1 MSNKNFGFGTQI
13 RKSPYFD
20 STVKWGATGFSVYNH
35 MYIPR
40 DFGSPEQNFWNLIE
54 KSILCDVAVERQ
66 VEITGSDAYKFIQLL
81 TPRDLSKLSVGQCK
95 YVLIVNNDGGILN
108 DPVLLRLAEN
118 HFWLSLADSDVLLW
132 AQGVAV
138 NSGLD
143 VKISEPDVSPLQ
155 LQGPTSQEIM
165 VKLFGEDIR
174 DLKYYWLR
182 EYQLDG
188 IPLIVS
194 RTGWSS
200 ELGYEIYL
208 RDGSKGNE
216 LYEKIMAA
224 GKEHG
229 IQPGHT
235 SSIRRIEGG
244 MLSYHADADIHT
256 NPFEL
261 GLDRLVNLDSE
272 INFIG
277 KKALKK
283 IKEKGISRKQVG
295 LVIDCAPLSGPNT
308 TFWPIKKDRKQIGKV
323 TSAVYSPRLKKNIA
337 LAMVSVE
344 QSEIDFI
351 GKEALKKIKQE
362 GIKRKQVGLIIDC
375 DPLSGPNTTFWPI
388 EKDGKK
394 IGKVTSA
401 VYSPRLKKNI
411 ALAMIEINYSELGN
425 RLDVQIHEGKY
436 SATIVEKPFYDPKKN
451 IVKS

>member
-54 KSILCDVAVERQ
+54 KAILCDVAVERQ
-66 VEITGSDAYKFIQLL
+66 VEITGPDAFKFTQLL

-95 YVLIVNNDGGILN
+95 YVLITNNDGGILN

-118 HFWLSLADSDVLLW
+118 HFWLSLADSDILLW
-132 AQGVAV
+132 AQGVAI

-155 LQGPTSQEIM
+155 LQGPTSGDIM
-165 VKLFGEDIR
+165 VKLFGEGIK
-174 DLKYYWLR
+174 DLRYYWLR
-182 EYQLDG
+182 EYDLDG
-188 IPLIVS
+188 IPLVVS

-208 RDGSKGNE
+208 RDGSRGNE
-216 LYEKIMAA
+216 LYEKIMEA

-229 IQPGHT
+229 LQPGHT

-261 GLDRLVNLDSE
+261 GFDRLVNLDME
-272 INFIG
+272 ANFIG
-277 KKALKK
+277 KEALKK
-283 IKEKGISRKQVG
+283 IKQDGIKRKQVG
-295 LVIDCAPLSGPNT
+295 LKLDGEPLQGPNT
-308 TFWPIKKDRKQIGKV
+308 TFWPIKKDNTQIGKIS
-323 TSAVYSPRLKKNIA
+323 SAVYSPRLKKNIA
-337 LAMVSVE
+337 LGMVDINH
-344 QSEIDFI
+344 SEIGNKFEVTADN
-351 GKEALKKIKQE
+351 KKFN
-362 GIKRKQVGLIIDC
+362 C
-375 DPLSGPNTTFWPI
+375 
-388 EKDGKK
+388 
-394 IGKVTSA
+394 
-401 VYSPRLKKNI
+401 
-411 ALAMIEINYSELGN
+411 
-425 RLDVQIHEGKY
+425 
-436 SATIVEKPFYDPKKN
+436 TIVEKPFYDPKKK
-451 IVKS
+451 IASS

>member
-40 DFGSPEQNFWNLIE
+40 DFGSPEKNFWNLIE

-66 VEITGSDAYKFIQLL
+66 VEITGPDAYKFTQLL
-81 TPRDLSKLSVGQCK
+81 TPRDLSKLSIGQCK

-138 NSGLD
+138 NSGLN

-165 VKLFGEDIR
+165 IKLFGDDIR

-182 EYQLDG
+182 EYNLDE

-216 LYEKIMAA
+216 LYEKIMSA

-256 NPFEL
+256 NPYEL
-261 GLDRLVNLDSE
+261 GFDRLVNLETD
-272 INFIG
+272 
-277 KKALKK
+277 
-283 IKEKGISRKQVG
+283 
-295 LVIDCAPLSGPNT
+295 
-308 TFWPIKKDRKQIGKV
+308 
-323 TSAVYSPRLKKNIA
+323 
-337 LAMVSVE
+337 
-344 QSEIDFI
+344 IDFI
-351 GKEALKKIKQE
+351 GKEALKKIKQN

-375 DPLSGPNTTFWPI
+375 NPLSGPNTTFWPI
-388 EKDGKK
+388 EKDDKT

-425 RLDVQIHEGKY
+425 QLDVQTNEGKY
-436 SATIVEKPFYDPKKN
+436 AAKIVEKPFYDPKKK
-451 IVKS
+451 IASS